1 LNYIGKQVLI
11 IYFVLKISFVISANG
26 YLSHQFIDNT
36 SNHRTDQ
43 WGGSA
48 ENRCRFPLR
57 IIDEICGVYGK
68 DRVGIK
74 LSPGGGYNDMGMT
87 EKDTVETY
95 GYLIKELNA
104 RRIAYIQITRYWA
117 LGDPVKRGTDIDIFQ
132 WRNLINSE
140 HTKFFVNTDYDSEQG
155 VKTLKA
161 GLADAIVFGR
171 FYISN
176 PDLAERLI
184 NNQELNTNLDFKT
197 FYGGNGKGYTDYPT
211 YEQQQNTK

>member
-1 LNYIGKQVLI
+1 MT
-11 IYFVLKISFVISANG
+11 SANG

-57 IIDEICGVYGK
+57 VIDEICSVYGN

-87 EKDTVETY
+87 EEDTKETF
-95 GYLIKELNA
+95 GYLIKELND
-104 RRIAYIQITRYWA
+104 RHIAYIQLVRYWTHGGPA
-117 LGDPVKRGTDIDIFQ
+117 ERGINVDIFQ
-132 WRNLINSE
+132 WRNLIDSK
-140 HTKFFVNTDYDSEQG
+140 HTALFVNANYDKEQG
-155 VKTLKA
+155 AEVLKN
-161 GLADAIVFGR
+161 GLADAVVYGR
-171 FYISN
+171 LHISN

-184 NNQELNTNLDFKT
+184 NNQELNTELRLKVL
-197 FYGGNGKGYTDYPT
+197 YGGGAEGYTDYPT
-211 YEQQQNTK
+211 YEQQHKLK